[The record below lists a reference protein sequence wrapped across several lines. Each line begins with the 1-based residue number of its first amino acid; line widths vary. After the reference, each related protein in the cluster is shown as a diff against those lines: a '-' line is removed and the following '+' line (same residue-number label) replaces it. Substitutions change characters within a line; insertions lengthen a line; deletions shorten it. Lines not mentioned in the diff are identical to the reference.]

1 MFIICILYT
10 DYEHVE
16 LEREKLD
23 PTKGFKRKRQTAII
37 EHFKMM
43 DKTANDKIAPD
54 NIENNK
60 RIESYKRKIFM
71 GRNGTLNDRLG
82 AGITAGNKWYENFLL
97 NEELSSKDKDM
108 GKDSEKILQDFT
120 KEPVLIGADVQAL
133 YPNLDGLCV
142 AKIAANAVRETKVKF
157 SGINYYFLVVYL
169 LLVLGFEGMHRNG
182 LGECIPRRKK
192 KSNAR
197 SLASLNNR
205 DMNNWDFT
213 KVKLTPDLK
222 IELLAMMIQVAVL
235 AMTSTTC
242 YSFAGNLYKQKKGLG
257 IGLRASACLARICMC
272 KWDQLWG
279 FLQQSLG
286 VKIILFFRYI
296 DDLRLLLFPIK
307 PGYRWS
313 NEKKCWDETANDD
326 QKSPEQRTRDELGK
340 SMDSIWS
347 FLTFTTEGPEDFSDK
362 KLPTL
367 DFNAWVEPDRRIN
380 YINYTK
386 PMANNLVLQNGT
398 ALS

>member
-1 MFIICILYT
+1 MYTAQNDKTQIKHARGNLTTNLTLFQIPPLKTTTEEDNENTVSGGVEKNNSTITDNDKVEEDEDDELIIGILTELAEENFQLVEQYT

-97 NEELSSKDKDM
+97 NEELSSKDKDI
-108 GKDSEKILQDFT
+108 GKDSEKIIQDFT

-157 SGINYYFLVVYL
+157 SGINYYFLTVYL

-272 KWDQLWG
+272 KWDQLW
-279 FLQQSLG
+279 
-286 VKIILFFRYI
+286 
-296 DDLRLLLFPIK
+296 
-307 PGYRWS
+307 
-313 NEKKCWDETANDD
+313 
-326 QKSPEQRTRDELGK
+326 
-340 SMDSIWS
+340 S
-347 FLTFTTEGPEDFSDK
+347 FYNS
-362 KLPTL
+362 
-367 DFNAWVEPDRRIN
+367 R
-380 YINYTK
+380 
-386 PMANNLVLQNGT
+386 
-398 ALS
+398 